1 MVRVVPL
8 ALDRGGFLGRAAAE
22 GDPGRGSPR
31 LGPRARGDDHG
42 GGVVPP
48 SLVLLAEIG
57 RRGAFRRGRSGRP
70 RRDRRGASRDRA
82 AGRVRGPRGVPT
94 PRGFRRG
101 GARGDVVHVRRDHR
115 RILVLNLG
123 GFPVVEDRDLRHD
136 SGSDPPGG
144 PIPVVPGDRG
154 RRVRPRRAGEGIL
167 WPVLGGGGHAVAAN
181 LATRGPRP
189 RHGTSAHWS
198 VRG

>member
-1 MVRVVPL
+1 M
-8 ALDRGGFLGRAAAE
+8 GGRPPKAAWAGRAE
-22 GDPGRGSPR
+22 PW
-31 LGPRARGDDHG
+31 PRARGGDRS

-48 SLVLLAEIG
+48 SSSSRRLAD
-57 RRGAFRRGRSGRP
+57 GRSSWSFGSSSTRP
-70 RRDRRGASRDRA
+70 AGASPGRA
-82 AGRVRGPRGVPT
+82 AGRLRGLA
-94 PRGFRRG
+94 GFLPSRPRG
-101 GARGDVVHVRRDHR
+101 GARGDVVHVRRNHR
-115 RILVLNLG
+115 RILVLILG